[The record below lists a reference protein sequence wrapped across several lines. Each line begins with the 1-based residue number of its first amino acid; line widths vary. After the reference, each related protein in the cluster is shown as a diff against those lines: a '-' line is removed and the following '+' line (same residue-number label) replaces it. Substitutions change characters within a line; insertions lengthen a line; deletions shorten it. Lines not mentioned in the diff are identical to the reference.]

1 MIFFVYAVIVIVAYL
16 IVVINIQPFK
26 KAVVRYPS
34 TDSTFLFLLSFS
46 FIANIGRDITSRES
60 TIFHSIALAML
71 ALSAVVPLIYTA
83 FFISVWLVMRIKWIH
98 KLINNLK

>member
-1 MIFFVYAVIVIVAYL
+1 MMFFVYAVIAIVAYL

-83 FFISVWLVMRIKWIH
+83 FFISVWLVTRIKWIH